1 MPKNKSPLHNFPIS
15 TKPFILVEARE
26 CGGDIRNA
34 HPSMIIKSQAQMN
47 ALGKLYDWRII
58 RRQYSGVSLRFLAT
72 NDSAIAPLVQRS
84 LVERRPSNLLS
95 LTALGRRVY
104 DLNYHLT
111 LWRLERRREAMAE
124 KLAARQKIYYGGSLN
139 NTDPPR
145 WRLG

>member
-1 MPKNKSPLHNFPIS
+1 MPKNKSPLNNFPQS
-15 TKPFILVEARE
+15 TKPFLLVEARE

-34 HPSMIIKSQAQMN
+34 HPSMIITSQAQMN

-58 RRQYSGVSLRFLAT
+58 RRQYSGVSLRFLGT

-84 LVERRPSNLLS
+84 LVLRRPSNLLS

-111 LWRLERRREAMAE
+111 LYKLDKRREARAD
-124 KLAARQKIYYGGSLN
+124 KLEERRKIYYGGSLN
-139 NTDPPR
+139 NSDPPR
-145 WRLG
+145 WRLN